1 MSAGDSTAES
11 PKKSR
16 NRRLV
21 AIAVVIVLALG
32 FLVYAV
38 TQSTPPTNPTTY
50 LPRSGP
56 ISTYPAAW
64 GFYSSCPGFNSK
76 GNTTTLGLGSVAY
89 PNSWNAT
96 YIVTLTQIYGGI
108 LNDPSFARVTLGHG
122 WVVYSWVFNEGGSG
136 NMPPYSNDII
146 GYFILTNG
154 ASPNGY
160 VTAYYDIQN
169 GEVTLGNSTTTVTVV
184 CPSFTTG

>member
-1 MSAGDSTAES
+1 MAR
-11 PKKSR
+11 PLLL
-16 NRRLV
+16 LV
-21 AIAVVIVLALG
+21 LAVAVVAMLAGGFYAYTVLPRNQ
-32 FLVYAV
+32 
-38 TQSTPPTNPTTY
+38 TSTTE

-64 GFYSSCPGFNSK
+64 GFYSSCNGFNSK
-76 GNTTTLGLGSVAY
+76 GNTTTLGLGSVTY
-89 PNSWNAT
+89 PDSWNT
-96 YIVTLTQIYGGI
+96 TTVVTLTQVYDTI
-108 LNDPSFARVTLGHG
+108 LGSSAFTSAASGHG

-154 ASPNGY
+154 VSPNGY
-160 VTAYYDIQN
+160 ATAYYDIQN
-169 GEVTLGNSTTTVTVV
+169 GDVSIGSVTTTVTVV

>member
-1 MSAGDSTAES
+1 MNAGDSSAES
-11 PKKSR
+11 PKR
-16 NRRLV
+16 PMNWPT
-21 AIAVVIVLALG
+21 IAAVIFIALALVG
-32 FLVYAV
+32 FYTYTILPRNQ
-38 TQSTPPTNPTTY
+38 TSTTY

-64 GFYSSCPGFNSK
+64 GFYSSCNGFNSK

-89 PNSWNAT
+89 PDSWNTT
-96 YIVTLTQIYGGI
+96 YVVTLTQVYGGI
-108 LNDPSFARVTLGHG
+108 LNDPSFARATLGHG

-154 ASPNGY
+154 VSPNGY

-169 GEVTLGNSTTTVTVV
+169 GEVTIGNPTKTVTVV